1 MRKGWIHQQDITTIT
16 STESPSR
23 AEAGEASVRSA
34 GLGKWHKE
42 WRRGKGKRDPGVKWD
57 WAAGGDRTRRVLWAQ
72 WGTPT
77 FTRRVKA
84 FYPHVLCVLSPSVVS
99 NSLWPYGLSLARLL
113 CPWGV
118 SRQEYWS
125 GLPCLPLYPHTYS
138 QLIFNR
144 SESIRW
150 GKDSLFSKWHW
161 ESQKAA
167 YKSMKSE
174 HSLTPYTKINSQW
187 LKGFNI
193 KIWHHKTPTRDHR
206 QNIH

>member
-1 MRKGWIHQQDITTIT
+1 MGKDEQHANDEQKRAGVATSILDKVNFKIESIIKDKKAHIVMRKGWIHQQDITTIT

-34 GLGKWHKE
+34 GLGKWHKG

-138 QLIFNR
+138 QLIFNK
-144 SESIRW
+144 ECQP
-150 GKDSLFSKWHW
+150 L
-161 ESQKAA
+161 
-167 YKSMKSE
+167 
-174 HSLTPYTKINSQW
+174 
-187 LKGFNI
+187 
-193 KIWHHKTPTRDHR
+193 
-206 QNIH
+206 